1 MSGDNQTKFLTL
13 VLNLILKELKKTE
26 FQTEV
31 LKPILKST
39 IWYLAPYLLIFFSIN
54 IFFMM
59 IAFSL
64 VLHFK
69 KK

>member
-1 MSGDNQTKFLTL
+1 MSGDTQSKILTL

-31 LKPILKST
+31 LRPILKSA

-54 IFFMM
+54 LFFMM
-59 IAFSL
+59 IGFSL

>member
-1 MSGDNQTKFLTL
+1 MSGDTQSKVLTL

-31 LKPILKST
+31 MRPILKGAL
-39 IWYLAPYLLIFFSIN
+39 WYMAPYILIFFSIN